1 MRYVAKGDE
10 RCRVSRRGDGGRFW
24 LVLPIRDLGQKAM
37 TVRPFGE
44 MVMPAA
50 SKTLGWRMISI
61 DAKKGEIELG
71 FDGKAEFANPAGII
85 QGGMV
90 AAMIDDAMASIVIAH
105 FAMKK
110 MPSTIDLHV
119 HYLRPVRIGP
129 VTVKA
134 KIAERGRTTVFVEA
148 ELFESRGKRAAK
160 ASSAITLIDMDL
172 NKAS

>member
-1 MRYVAKGDE
+1 
-10 RCRVSRRGDGGRFW
+10 
-24 LVLPIRDLGQKAM
+24 M
-37 TVRPFGE
+37 TARPFGE

-50 SKTLGWRMISI
+50 SKTLGWRMIAI

-105 FAMKK
+105 YGMKK

-134 KIAERGRTTVFVEA
+134 RITERGRATVFVEA
-148 ELFESRGKRAAK
+148 ELFEARGKRAAK
-160 ASSAITLIDMDL
+160 ATSACALIDMDL
-172 NKAS
+172 DTSSKPKEGDLP